1 MNDIATQEMGKNVVI
16 DDVSGEKYEKIVA
29 ALGNHY
35 LRHIDDDST
44 LEIPSLLTSV
54 SWEQYEAL
62 LDALG
67 DHYLRHTYDRGTLEI
82 MSPSRDHEW
91 IKKFIGRM
99 IETMAYELDI
109 PIQSVGSTTQ
119 RRKPAKRGLQ
129 PDESYYV
136 AHEHLVRGRRKL
148 DPKIDPPPD
157 LVVEVD
163 VSNSSLKRMPTY
175 AALGV
180 PEVWRHDLRQLTFN
194 KLGKTGVYQP
204 IRRSLAFPFLR
215 PEDVA
220 RFVDELTEKDENAI
234 LREFV
239 ELANVLAARRKP

>member
-1 MNDIATQEMGKNVVI
+1 MATASKQEEDLFVII
-16 DDVSGEKYEKIVA
+16 DDVSPEAYEKILA
-29 ALGNHY
+29 ALGEHR
-35 LRHIDDDST
+35 LRHRDEAGT
-44 LEIPSLLTSV
+44 LEMPCLLQGV

-99 IETMAYELDI
+99 IETMAYELNI

-136 AHEHLVRGRRKL
+136 AHEYLVRGRRKL
-148 DPKIDPPPD
+148 DPKTDPPPD

-163 VSNSSLKRMPTY
+163 VTSSSLKRMPVY

-194 KLGKTGVYQP
+194 KLGKTGAYQP

-220 RFVDELTEKDENAI
+220 RFVDQLTEKDENAI

-239 ELANVLAARRKP
+239 VLANVLAAKRQP